1 MVHTTT
7 SLLTR
12 ERITAIGESHGVA
25 ASKCAGSR
33 SNTNVWSSVFSIDH
47 FMFAICVGTESSRQ
61 VRVHCFASSTRER
74 IGTGVVGLVHLGWPK
89 HVSYPL

>member
-7 SLLTR
+7 SLLTP

-47 FMFAICVGTESSRQ
+47 FMFTICVGTESSRQ
-61 VRVHCFASSTRER
+61 VRVHCFASSTRA
-74 IGTGVVGLVHLGWPK
+74 LVLE
-89 HVSYPL
+89 L